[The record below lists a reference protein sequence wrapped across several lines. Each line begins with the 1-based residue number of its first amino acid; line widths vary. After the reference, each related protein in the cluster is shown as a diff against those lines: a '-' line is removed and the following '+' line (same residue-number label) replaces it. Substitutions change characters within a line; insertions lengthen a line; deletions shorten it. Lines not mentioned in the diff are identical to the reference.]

1 MRLMRLDVL
10 TIGDCEEVRLWRNS
24 DLSGLRTP
32 RMLMK
37 EDQEEFYYRLQAHCY
52 PDRRYWAIREKR
64 KDDATASGFYG
75 EYWQLVGMGGLTD
88 ISLENRN
95 AEISLIIDPE
105 LRGKGYGEEAV
116 RLILEQA
123 FNYMNLHSVYGEVY
137 YCNVLGCKFW
147 NKIIEEYKADWTELP
162 LRKYWEGEY
171 WMSRYFCITEGM
183 YGKVH

>member
-1 MRLMRLDVL
+1 ML

-116 RLILEQA
+116 RLILEQG
-123 FNYMNLHSVYGEVY
+123 FCFLNLFAIYGEVY
-137 YCNVLGCKFW
+137 ECNDSGLDFW
-147 NKIIEEYKADWTELP
+147 EKIIEKYKADEVNLMA
-162 LRKYWEGEY
+162 RKYWNGSY
-171 WMSRYFCITEGM
+171 CGSVYFTITKEMFNGD
-183 YGKVH
+183 